1 MTAPSMYGP
10 RAARPALT
18 PPTWPPFDP
27 ETGQFV
33 LDDETDPPEGFFVD
47 PDIAMRMAEAATVAD
62 GLSPAD
68 AWRDSNR
75 KRSEFT
81 RAQWDLDVRRRAYEE
96 AEAFSFDDPAED
108 GAEPVLAELSQED
121 AAKVSRFTGET
132 GLQVDFPR
140 EYGGYFAAVHD
151 PVEDREI
158 GVVPGPMVFAM
169 ADKVTHADT
178 ADAKSEPREPSAE
191 PDDGEGWPS
200 RFLSSGELSTAI
212 LYLTPGLGN
221 ILSARDAYES
231 WGKAIEAARR
241 EDWDAFLEHGGM
253 GLLNTVGAV
262 GGPFSAPLIR
272 LVKLGVRRLVRAT
285 PKVREAAAAHSLHR
299 AKKHADVP
307 YPGIPIQKA
316 LGRAFRKLTD
326 EQKKTLQGLF
336 PGVIGRAGERHGV
349 RLLEDAGQTV
359 TTNASKT
366 TTKVDTGGR
375 TVKRRYD
382 AVIEEVQRNFLVDAF
397 RIFRPYTRTAAVEVK
412 VGGSRLGRQKKIDRA
427 MEADGSYA
435 QEAGHFR
442 FRVKDIPEADFEHAV
457 RELFAKHVSSG
468 KFSQKEVDRIV
479 GGFKKLR
486 RGHGNWFTGELLIG
500 MSARAIA
507 SRYAADQEERRRK
520 AGESWRRNAEYHG
533 EAMSQLMTGA

>member
-1 MTAPSMYGP
+1 MIAPSPYGP
-10 RAARPALT
+10 RAARPALL

-27 ETGQFV
+27 ETGEFD
-33 LDDETDPPEGFFVD
+33 LTDEAGPPDGFFVD
-47 PDIAMRMAEAATVAD
+47 PDIAMRMAEATAVTKE
-62 GLSPAD
+62 LSPAE

-75 KRSEFT
+75 KRSQFT

-96 AEAFSFDDPAED
+96 AQAFSFENPAE
-108 GAEPVLAELSQED
+108 GSEPVFARLSPED
-121 AAKVSRFTGET
+121 TGKVSRFTGET
-132 GLQVDFPR
+132 GLQVDFPP
-140 EYGGYFAAVHD
+140 EYGGYFAAVRD
-151 PVEDREI
+151 PMEDREI
-158 GVVPGPMVFAM
+158 GVVPGPMVVAL
-169 ADKVTHADT
+169 ADKVTNADT
-178 ADAKSEPREPSAE
+178 ADANSRPRESSAE
-191 PDDGEGWPS
+191 PDDGDGRLS
-200 RFLSSGELSTAI
+200 RSPSSGELSTTI

-241 EDWDAFLEHGGM
+241 EDWDAFIEHGGM
-253 GLLNTVGAV
+253 GLLNTLGAV

-272 LVKLGVRRLVRAT
+272 LVKLGVRKLVRAT

-299 AKKHADVP
+299 AKKHADTP
-307 YPGIPIQKA
+307 YPGVPVQKA
-316 LGRAFRKLTD
+316 VGRAFRKLTD
-326 EQKKTLQGLF
+326 EQKKTLRGLF
-336 PGVIGRAGERHGV
+336 PSAVGRAGERHAV

-366 TTKVDTGGR
+366 AARVDMGGR

-382 AVIEEVQRNFLVDAF
+382 ALIEEVQRDFVVDAF
-397 RIFRPYTRTAAVEVK
+397 RVFRPYTRTAAVEVK

-427 MEADGSYA
+427 MEADGSFA

-442 FRVKDIPEADFEHAV
+442 FRIKDIPEADFEHAV

-486 RGHGNWFTGELLIG
+486 RGHGNWLTGELFIG

-507 SRYAADQEERRRK
+507 SRYAADEEERRRK